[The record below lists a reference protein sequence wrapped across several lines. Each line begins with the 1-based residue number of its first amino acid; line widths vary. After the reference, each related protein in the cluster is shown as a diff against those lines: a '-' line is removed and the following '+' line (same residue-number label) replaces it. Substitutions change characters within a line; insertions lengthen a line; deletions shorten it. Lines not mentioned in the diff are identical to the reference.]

1 MSPLAL
7 ILVTLST
14 FTHALWNYLGK
25 KRNPSA
31 AFFEMTLLAATVC
44 LSPILLFYFGKLS
57 SIPLQVWGLLLLTGT
72 FQSVYF
78 IGLAGA
84 YRHGELSIAYPLA
97 RALPVLIVTFGS
109 IILKIGTPI
118 STLGYGGIF
127 LVVLGCLF
135 IPIQT
140 FGSIKLRSYLNLYCG
155 LAFIAACGTAG
166 YTLIDNEALR
176 ILREIPGSGLNPFEV
191 AILYMVLETAFTAIV
206 LGIYVLASPGDRL
219 VFQQIQSTNWVF
231 AAVTGIIINLT
242 YGLVLAAMAFVT
254 NVSYLAAFREL
265 SIPIGAILGIT
276 LQKEPPHRPKII
288 GVGVVLVG
296 LLLVGL
302 T

>member
-1 MSPLAL
+1 
-7 ILVTLST
+7 
-14 FTHALWNYLGK
+14 
-25 KRNPSA
+25 
-31 AFFEMTLLAATVC
+31 
-44 LSPILLFYFGKLS
+44 
-57 SIPLQVWGLLLLTGT
+57 
-72 FQSVYF
+72 
-78 IGLAGA
+78 
-84 YRHGELSIAYPLA
+84 
-97 RALPVLIVTFGS
+97 
-109 IILKIGTPI
+109 
-118 STLGYGGIF
+118 
-127 LVVLGCLF
+127 VVLGCLF